1 MMVGKEIFSL
11 PTCHHCGAANPDDAR
26 FCNQCGTRL
35 GAEAAPA
42 PAQQPAQRNYTPRHL
57 AERVLNSRAALIGE
71 RKRVTVLFVDIKG
84 STRLAEQA
92 GAEAWHLI
100 LDRYFT
106 LLSAAVHRYEGTVN
120 QYTGDGIMAL
130 FGAPLAHEDH
140 ALRACFAALEMQ
152 RQVRRYADELRLSS
166 GLNLSIRAGLNTG
179 EVIVGAIGDDL
190 RMDYTAQGLTV
201 NLAARM
207 EQICE
212 PGRIYATRNTAAL
225 AEGYFRL
232 RDLGEMAVAGMDAP
246 LRVYEVEGE
255 GAAKTRLERGLA
267 RGAAHFVGREAERE
281 RLRAALQLA
290 RQGRGQVVAVV
301 GEAGIG
307 KSRLCHEFALEC
319 ERGGVAVH
327 RASGVPYAAAM
338 PFHPVQTL
346 VRRRLCLPEGGS
358 PAELKRLAAGALLLF
373 EAQSVA
379 LLPRLLEFLGEGEAL
394 PGGAGASGDRRQ
406 LFELLARLLPRG
418 DGPQVLLV
426 EDLHFADAGSEA
438 FLKMLAEQLA
448 DSATLLLLNFRPDY
462 GADWLQAQPY
472 QRIPISALDQTQIE
486 SLATELLGSH
496 PSVAALPPEL
506 GRRAAG
512 NPFYVEEAVQA
523 LEETGHLQGSHGS
536 YALARAIERWPIPDT
551 VHALVAARVD
561 RLAEAEKA
569 LLQAAAIIGLE
580 FSQAVLTRLAELSPA
595 QCAEGLKTLQGR
607 GFVQPQA
614 DAVGLYAF
622 CHPLSQDVVYRAQLE
637 TQRSAGHR
645 RLALLLEQE
654 HPPNAPPDES
664 AVVIAHHWRRAGEWL
679 RAAEWNL
686 RAASWSSAHGANA
699 SLEQFRLA
707 QKNLQQVPR
716 SAASD
721 RLRIQSLAGLVR
733 MAQFTDTQPEEI
745 EAAYHEAHQ
754 LAAANH
760 DTAALAE
767 LLISYS
773 AEQLHRGDAREAIR
787 LVAEAVRLAVDSG
800 ARGLINRFRLQ
811 LLLVH
816 STAGYPRE
824 GAELVSQAGGDGWLT
839 EPIGADNV
847 MSRAFHALVL
857 GWCGRLDQAHA
868 ELRAALAY
876 AEPEG
881 RLTSWMHTSWIDL
894 AGFSGDLAGVL
905 QQGQMAL
912 QRAEASGSSYFRAVA
927 LRGLGYAHVLL
938 GDAAAAVAVLEPALP
953 LVARGANAH
962 QFHAQTHATL
972 ARAYIQLGAHERGH
986 AAASIAVASAQGS
999 HARVW
1004 EIICWAAFLELP
1016 LQGPWTARMSEGLQR
1031 MGELIDSTG
1040 AEVARPW
1047 WWLARARWAAN
1058 PAEAAGYRVRAM
1070 ESFATIG
1077 AHGHLQRLAAQAA

>member
-1 MMVGKEIFSL
+1 M
-11 PTCHHCGAANPDDAR
+11 PTCRHCSTANPDGAN
-26 FCNQCGTRL
+26 FCNQCGTRF
-35 GAEAAPA
+35 GDEPAAPA
-42 PAQQPAQRNYTPRHL
+42 ARRAYTPRHL
-57 AERVLNSRAALIGE
+57 VERVLNSRAALIGE

-207 EQICE
+207 ENICE

-255 GAAKTRLERGLA
+255 GPAKTRLERGLA
-267 RGAAHFVGREAERE
+267 RGAAHFIGREAERE
-281 RLRAALQLA
+281 QLRAALAQV
-290 RQGRGQVVAVV
+290 RSGRGQVVAVV
-301 GEAGIG
+301 AEAGIG
-307 KSRLCHEFALEC
+307 KSRLCHEFALDC
-319 ERGGVAVH
+319 ERGGVPVH

-346 VRRRLCLPEGGS
+346 IRQRLGLPDDGS
-358 PAELKRLAAGALLLF
+358 AIELKRRAAGELLLF
-373 EAQSVA
+373 DAQSVA
-379 LLPRLLEFLGEGEAL
+379 LLPRLLEFLGSGDA
-394 PGGAGASGDRRQ
+394 GGGSGAGVATDRRQ
-406 LFELLARLLPRG
+406 LFELLARLLPRAE
-418 DGPQVLLV
+418 GPQVLLV
-426 EDLHFADAGSEA
+426 EDLHFADTGSEA
-438 FLKMLAEQLA
+438 FLEMLAEQVCA
-448 DSATLLLLNFRPDY
+448 TSTLLLLNFRPDY
-462 GADWLQAQPY
+462 AADWLQALPH
-472 QRIPISALDQTQIE
+472 QRIRLEALGPAQIE
-486 SLATELLGSH
+486 ALAAELLGTH
-496 PSVAALPPEL
+496 ASVAALPQAF
-506 GRRAAG
+506 GRRAGG

-523 LEETGHLQGSHGS
+523 LGETGHLQGARGS
-536 YALARAIERWPIPDT
+536 YVLARAIGRWPIPDT

-561 RLAEAEKA
+561 RLESADKT

-580 FSQAVLTRLAELSPA
+580 FPQPILARLAQLPA
-595 QCAEGLKTLQGR
+595 VQCAAGLETLCCG
-607 GFVQPQA
+607 GFVQPKPESPG
-614 DAVGLYAF
+614 VYMF

-637 TQRSAGHR
+637 TQRKAAHH
-645 RLALLLEQE
+645 RLALLLEE
-654 HPPNAPPDES
+654 DHPPEALPDGV
-664 AVVIAHHWRRAGEWL
+664 AAAIAHHWQRAGEWQ

-686 RAASWSSAHGANA
+686 RAASWSTAHGANA
-699 SLEQFRLA
+699 SLAQFRAA
-707 QKNLQQVPR
+707 QDNLQRAPR
-716 SAASD
+716 NATAD

-733 MAQFTDTQPEEI
+733 MAQFTDVAPAEI
-745 EAAYHEAHQ
+745 EAAYGEARA
-754 LAAANH
+754 LAEANR

-787 LVAEAVRLAVDSG
+787 LVAEAVRLAVESG
-800 ARGLINRFRLQ
+800 ALDLINRFRLQ

-816 STAGYPRE
+816 GTAGYPRE
-824 GAELVSQAGGDGWLT
+824 GAELVSAAGGDSWLT
-839 EPIGADNV
+839 EPLGPDNV
-847 MSRAFHALVL
+847 MSRAFHALML
-857 GWCGRLDQAHA
+857 GWLGRLDRAQT

-876 AEPEG
+876 AEQEG
-881 RLTSWMHTSWIDL
+881 RGTSWMHTSWIDL
-894 AGFSGDLAGVL
+894 ASFSGDLAGVL
-905 QQGQMAL
+905 QHGELAL
-912 QRAEASGSSYFRAVA
+912 RRAETSGSSYFRAIA
-927 LRGLGYAHVLL
+927 LRGLGLAHVLL
-938 GDAAAAVAVLEPALP
+938 GDGAAAVRVLEPALP
-953 LVARGANAH
+953 LVARGAHAH
-962 QFHAQTHATL
+962 QFHAQTHANL
-972 ARAYIQLGAHERGH
+972 AKAYVQVGAYERAH
-986 AAASIAVASAQGS
+986 AMASIAIASAQSS

-1004 EIICWAAFLELP
+1004 EITCWAAYFDLP
-1016 LQGPWTARMSEGLQR
+1016 AQGPWSSRVAEGLQR
-1031 MGELIDSTG
+1031 MEQLIDATG

-1047 WWLARARWAAN
+1047 LWLARARWAAS
-1058 PAEAAGYRVRAM
+1058 PEEAAAHRARALQ
-1070 ESFATIG
+1070 SFNQIG
-1077 AHGHLQRLAAQAA
+1077 AHGHLRRLGAQ